1 MWEYLC
7 THALEIAGVI
17 LGVIYLVQELKASR
31 ALWVTGMVMPAIS
44 LFVYWRAGLY
54 ADFAIDIYYLL
65 AAVYGFVN
73 WRRKGPQ
80 KEEIPI
86 TRTPLKVIPL
96 LCAVFIVL
104 FPLIAMVLIRFTD
117 STVPWQDAFTTALS
131 VIGLWMLAKKWIEQ
145 WWVWAVVDIVS
156 TCLYVYK
163 GIPFYAGL
171 YGLYTVLAVY
181 GYFRWKRSLRQ
192 ER

>member
-1 MWEYLC
+1 MWEYLS

-17 LGVIYLVQELKASR
+17 LGIIYLIQELKASR
-31 ALWVTGMVMPAIS
+31 ALWITGMVMPAIS

-73 WRRKGPQ
+73 WRRKGPE
-80 KEEIPI
+80 KEKIPI
-86 TRTPLKVIPL
+86 TKTPGKVIPL
-96 LCAVFIVL
+96 LCAVFLVL
-104 FPLIAMVLIRFTD
+104 FPLTAMSLIHFTD

-156 TCLYVYK
+156 TCLYIYK

-171 YGLYTVLAVY
+171 YGLYTALAVY

-192 ER
+192 EP